1 MLNQAKALLRS
12 DLRFLNTNSNSLLAL
27 YNTGWEC
34 GEWGGGWECGE
45 SGLKCEESGW
55 EYGE

>member
-34 GEWGGGWECGE
+34 GEWGGGNAGNQ
-45 SGLKCEESGW
+45 G
-55 EYGE
+55 

>member
-34 GEWGGGWECGE
+34 GE

>member
-12 DLRFLNTNSNSLLAL
+12 DLRFLNTNSNSLLAI

-34 GEWGGGWECGE
+34 GEWGGGGGMRGIRVEV
-45 SGLKCEESGW
+45 
-55 EYGE
+55 